1 MHHKKDWQQLP
12 QYEPES
18 WRGEMPPGEE
28 GKFIRVE
35 RGQSLP
41 SARDQTKVME
51 LLGRVNYKIIKGKR
65 VYVEVDGVVYKTLYG
80 GFWRRVF
87 TGIEHYPLRGEEVS
101 GFVWG
106 AEKCASGVADL
117 TVASLN
123 DGRAPGGYF
132 L

>member
-51 LLGRVNYKIIKGKR
+51 LLGKVNYKIIHGKR
-65 VYVEVDGVVYKTLYG
+65 GYVEVDGVVYKTLYG
-80 GFWRRVF
+80 GFLRCGCIYRSCYPPRRLEGF
-87 TGIEHYPLRGEEVS
+87 ARIRG
-101 GFVWG
+101 
-106 AEKCASGVADL
+106 
-117 TVASLN
+117 
-123 DGRAPGGYF
+123 GGKG
-132 L
+132 